1 MFWLLFLRD
10 CVACRTL
17 FGLLDICVV
26 AAFVV
31 AIVVV
36 TGYMTGGLMSS
47 MRFAFPFFLPLRGGT
62 QQDGSKFLK
71 FNSFSTKNT
80 K

>member
-47 MRFAFPFFLPLRGGT
+47 MRFALVFFSPFERRDSARRL
-62 QQDGSKFLK
+62 QVSEI
-71 FNSFSTKNT
+71 
-80 K
+80 